1 MTREPGPRAAS
12 RTWFCLPVA
21 VMGVAASLVLGYFTQ
36 TGEDTRIRAGLE
48 TQAARTV
55 KDIEKRLDEGIR
67 PISILAFFLQTQTVP
82 SADRF
87 AAMARKVAAL
97 GIPVGR
103 LNWEPRVPANQREAF
118 EAQARAD
125 GLADF
130 RIAKLMPDGT
140 FQPADI
146 DTEYFP
152 IRLGVT
158 NGGFPDAYGFDVTSD
173 RARRIIAQIQTARSK

>member
-103 LNWEPRVPANQREAF
+103 LN
-118 EAQARAD
+118 
-125 GLADF
+125 
-130 RIAKLMPDGT
+130 
-140 FQPADI
+140 
-146 DTEYFP
+146 
-152 IRLGVT
+152 
-158 NGGFPDAYGFDVTSD
+158 
-173 RARRIIAQIQTARSK
+173 